1 MTFKDLDL
9 IPSILRAVEAAGYV
23 EPTPI
28 QARAIPIVLR
38 GEDIMAGAQTGTGK
52 TAAFALPILDDIDYI
67 GGDEPIALVLTPTRE
82 LAQQVA
88 DSFQTYGRFISVRQ
102 AVLVGGASF
111 DNQVR
116 ALAAGPQVIVA
127 TPGRLLDHL
136 QRGRLHLDS
145 VRTLVLD
152 EADRMLDMG
161 FIHDVKRIIRK
172 LPKKRQTLFFSATL
186 RPDVESLARDILN
199 NPIRVGIKPDYETAE
214 HVRQR
219 LIRVD
224 SARRRQLLAHL
235 LSSEGWDQVLVF
247 TRTRRG
253 AETLTMVLRNKEFSV
268 EEIHGNRSQKE
279 RNAALAA
286 FKSGKVAVLV
296 ATDVASRGLDIR
308 GISHV
313 VNFDMPNNPEEY
325 VHRIGRTGR
334 AGALGHAVS
343 FVVADDWPLLR
354 EIESATGKEIRRTT
368 VPGFEP
374 SWSEPI
380 ASGPKD
386 WDGKGV
392 KVVYSAFSGNGSGAE
407 A

>member
-1 MTFKDLDL
+1 MTFEDLDL
-9 IPSILRAVEAAGYV
+9 IPPILRAVEAAGYKK
-23 EPTPI
+23 PTPI
-28 QARAIPIVLR
+28 QERAIPIVLR
-38 GEDIMAGAQTGTGK
+38 GEDIIGAAQTGTGK
-52 TAAFALPILDDIDYI
+52 TAAFALPILDDVDYI
-67 GGDEPIALVLTPTRE
+67 GGNEPLALVLTPTRE

-88 DSFQTYGRFISVRQ
+88 DSFETYGRFISVRL

-111 DNQVR
+111 DKQVR

-136 QRGRLHLDS
+136 QRGRLQLDS

-161 FIHDVKRIIRK
+161 FIHDVKRIIRRV
-172 LPKKRQTLFFSATL
+172 PRKRQTLFFSATL

-199 NPIRVGIKPDYETAE
+199 NPIRVGVKPDYETAE

-219 LIRVD
+219 VIRVD

-235 LSSEGWDQVLVF
+235 LTTEGWDQVLVF

-253 AETLTMVLRNKEFSV
+253 AETLTMVLRNRGFQV

-279 RNAALAA
+279 RNAALDA
-286 FKSGKVAVLV
+286 FKSGKVTVLV

-334 AGALGHAVS
+334 AGATGYAVS

-354 EIESATGKEIRRTT
+354 EIEQVTSKEIRRTT
-368 VPGFEP
+368 VAGFEP
-374 SWSEPI
+374 TWSEPI

-392 KVVYSAFSGNGSGAE
+392 KVVYSAFSGSAKS
-407 A
+407 